1 MPDIDTPTSDA
12 PVAEQQAEMTALSES
27 AESADAPVPK
37 RIVIFDAYAL
47 IFRAYFAMQR
57 ANLRTTAGEPTG
69 AVRGFTATLL
79 HILRELQPTHAAFAF
94 DVDDSTVFRREIDPN
109 YKAHR
114 DPMPEDLPQ
123 QIERCREIANAFSVP
138 IYSEPGF
145 EADDVLGTLADQA
158 VAEGFDTWI
167 CTLDSDLLQLVTD
180 DISVYLYNPYK
191 SEYTA
196 YDSPATVRARYD
208 VDAIQIIDFKALV
221 GDKSDNIPGVKGV
234 GKVGA
239 AKLLNQYETVEQIY
253 EHIDEVKPAGTQKK
267 LIADQANAF
276 MSKELATIRHDA
288 PVTLDVA
295 AADVT
300 AFDRDVVRAKF
311 DELEFRTLVDQIPGD
326 ADDEPPALTQP
337 SVEHYDLVTEES
349 QLQEWVERAPRAA
362 LLAVDLET
370 SSVDTIDCEIAGYAL
385 SDEAGAGCYIPV
397 GHRSEEP
404 QLDHE
409 VVKSALRPVL
419 ESSLIPK
426 LLHNAK
432 FDIKVLRRHGI
443 HLRGLHDDTM
453 VAAFLLNKSSIG
465 LKALAE
471 NELGI
476 QMTPIEDLIGKGRK
490 QISMLDVSAEQAG
503 KYAAA
508 DADLTLRLANLLLP
522 QLAEHDALEQLY
534 RELELPLIPIL
545 VDMELAGVTL
555 DTAILDDLDQQ
566 LNTEIESV
574 TTQVYENA
582 GYEFNIGSPKQ
593 LSSVLFDH
601 LDLPKTRKTSQGYST
616 DAQQLERLVDA
627 HPIVNRV
634 LQWRELTKLRSTY
647 VESLPDEVHESTGR
661 IHTDYNQ
668 TVAATGRLSSESPN
682 LQNIPVR
689 TEQGRQIRAA
699 FVARPWDHMASDAEV
714 SFVSADY
721 SQIELRVLAHLSED
735 EGLIAAF
742 RNGEDIHAATASGAY
757 GVSIDDV
764 QPEMRRVAKMMN
776 FGVIYGLSAHGLS
789 QRSGME
795 RRDAQ
800 AFIDAYF
807 GRFERVAAWIEETKE
822 STRERGYAET
832 LLGRR
837 RYLPQI
843 NGRNFQQRNAAERMA
858 VNMPVQGTAADVMK
872 RAMIE
877 VDAALSDRELRSRM
891 LLQVHDELIF
901 ESPTEEIDQL
911 AALLREIMPA
921 SLNLVVPLQIEVKS
935 AANWRDL
942 EPLEAT

>member
-1 MPDIDTPTSDA
+1 MTTSN
-12 PVAEQQAEMTALSES
+12 SES
-27 AESADAPVPK
+27 AQQASLMTASGDEDDHDDSAK

-57 ANLRTTAGEPTG
+57 ANLRTSAGEPTG

-79 HILRELQPTHAAFAF
+79 HIFRTLEPTHAAFAF
-94 DVDDSTVFRREIDPN
+94 DVDDATVFRREIDPN

-114 DPMPEDLPQ
+114 EPIPEDLPQ
-123 QIERCREIANAFSVP
+123 QIQRCREIAEAFSVP
-138 IYSEPGF
+138 VYQEPGF

-158 VAEGFDTWI
+158 VAQGFDTWI

-191 SEYTA
+191 GEYTP
-196 YDSPATVRARYD
+196 YDEPAAVRARYE
-208 VDAIQIIDFKALV
+208 VDPIQIIDFKALV

-239 AKLLNQYETVEQIY
+239 VKLLNQYGTVEQIY
-253 EHIDEVKPAGTQKK
+253 EHIEEVTPAGTQKK
-267 LIADQANAF
+267 LLDDRDNAF

-288 PVTLDVA
+288 PVELDLV

-300 AFDRDVVRAKF
+300 AFDRDEVRAKF
-311 DELEFRTLVDQIPGD
+311 EELEFRTLMEQIPGAGED
-326 ADDEPPALTQP
+326 APTLVEPDVDD
-337 SVEHYDLVTEES
+337 YDLVTDEAK
-349 QLQEWVERAPRAA
+349 LQEWVERSARAE

-370 SSVDTIDCEIAGYAL
+370 SSTDTIDCLIAGYAL
-385 SDEAGAGCYIPV
+385 SDEEGQGCYIPV
-397 GHRSEEP
+397 GHIGGDA

-409 VVKSALRPVL
+409 LVKSALRPVL
-419 ESSLIPK
+419 EDSGVPK

-432 FDIKVLRRHGI
+432 FDMKVLRRHGI
-443 HLRGLHDDTM
+443 NLRGLHDDTM
-453 VAAFLLNKSSIG
+453 VAAFVLNKSHIG
-465 LKALAE
+465 LKSLALS
-471 NELGI
+471 ELGI
-476 QMTPIEDLIGKGRK
+476 QMTPIEDLIGKGRN
-490 QISMLDVSAEQAG
+490 QLSMTDVAADEAG

-508 DADLTLRLANLLLP
+508 DADITLRLANRLLP
-522 QLAEHDALEQLY
+522 QLAENEVLETLY

-555 DTAILDDLDQQ
+555 DTDILDDLDQQ
-566 LNTEIESV
+566 LNVEIESV
-574 TTQVYENA
+574 TTQIYEDA
-582 GYEFNIGSPKQ
+582 GHEFNIGSPKQ
-593 LSSVLFDH
+593 LSGVLFEQ
-601 LDLPKTRKTSQGYST
+601 LELPKTRKTSQGYST
-616 DAQQLERLVDA
+616 DAQQMERLVDA
-627 HPIVNRV
+627 HPIVNRI

-647 VESLPDEVHESTGR
+647 VESLPNEVHKSTGR
-661 IHTDYNQ
+661 VHTDYNQ

-699 FVARPWDHMASDAEV
+699 FVAQPWDELPANADV

-735 EGLIAAF
+735 EGLLTAF

-807 GRFERVAAWIEETKE
+807 GRFERVAQWIEETKE
-822 STRERGYAET
+822 STKARGYAET
-832 LLGRR
+832 LMGRR
-837 RYLPQI
+837 RYLPEI
-843 NGRNFQQRNAAERMA
+843 NSRNFQRRNAAERMA

-877 VDAALSDRELRSRM
+877 LDDALRARELKSRM

-901 ESPTEEIDQL
+901 EAPSEEIDSL
-911 AALLREIMPA
+911 ADLLREIMPA
-921 SLNLVVPLQIEVKS
+921 ALDLVVPLNIEVKT
-935 AANWRDL
+935 APNWRDL
-942 EPLEAT
+942 EPLEVS

>member
-1 MPDIDTPTSDA
+1 MPTNTAES
-12 PVAEQQAEMTALSES
+12 EQQSEMTAIAQPAGDDSS
-27 AESADAPVPK
+27 KSR

-69 AVRGFTATLL
+69 AVRGFTATMLYIFNTL
-79 HILRELQPTHAAFAF
+79 EPTHAAFAF
-94 DVDDSTVFRREIDPN
+94 DVDDTTVFRREIDPN

-114 DPMPEDLPQ
+114 DPMPEDLPS
-123 QIERCREIANAFSVP
+123 QIQRCREIAEAFSVP
-138 IYSEPGF
+138 VYEQPGF
-145 EADDVLGTLADQA
+145 EADDVIGTLADQA
-158 VAEGFDTWI
+158 VAAGFDTWI
-167 CTLDSDLLQLVTD
+167 CTLDSDLLQLVNK

-196 YDSPATVRARYD
+196 YDGPEAVRARYQ
-208 VDAIQIIDFKALV
+208 VDPIQIIDFKALV

-234 GKVGA
+234 GKGGA
-239 AKLLNQYETVEQIY
+239 VKLLNQFGTVEQIY
-253 EHIDEVKPAGTQKK
+253 EHIDEVKPVGTQKK
-267 LIADQANAF
+267 LLADHDNAF
-276 MSKELATIRHDA
+276 MSKDLATIRHDV
-288 PVTLDVA
+288 PVALDVA

-300 AFDRDVVRAKF
+300 AFSHDTVLAKF
-311 DELEFRTLVDQIPGD
+311 EELEFRTLLDQIPS
-326 ADDEPPALTQP
+326 DESGPAP
-337 SVEHYDLVTEES
+337 SVQRPPIDDYDLVTDEAA
-349 QLQEWVERAPRAA
+349 LLEWVERAAKAR

-370 SSVDTIDCEIAGYAL
+370 SSLDTIDCEIAGYAL

-397 GHRSEEP
+397 GHQTDEE

-409 VVKSALRPVL
+409 VVKAALRPVL
-419 ESSLIPK
+419 ENSAVPK

-443 HLRGLHDDTM
+443 TLRGLHDDTM
-453 VAAFLLNKSSIG
+453 VAAFILNKSPIG
-465 LKALAE
+465 LKAMAL

-476 QMTPIEDLIGKGRK
+476 EMTPIVELIGKGRK
-490 QISMLDVSAEQAG
+490 QVSMVDVSAAEAG

-508 DADLTLRLANLLLP
+508 DADITLRLADLLIP
-522 QLAEHDALEQLY
+522 QLAENETMEKLY

-555 DTAILDDLDQQ
+555 DTDILLDLDQQ
-566 LNTEIESV
+566 LNSEIETV
-574 TTQVYENA
+574 TTQIYEDVNH
-582 GYEFNIGSPKQ
+582 EFNIGSPKQ
-593 LSSVLFDH
+593 LSGVLFDQ
-601 LDLPKTRKTSQGYST
+601 LGLPKTRKTSQGYST

-627 HPIVNRV
+627 HPIVNHV
-634 LQWRELTKLRSTY
+634 LQWRELSKLRSTY
-647 VESLPDEVHESTGR
+647 VESLPDEVHQSTGR

-699 FVARPWDHMASDAEV
+699 FVARPWADMSGDDDV
-714 SFVSADY
+714 CFVSADY

-735 EGLIAAF
+735 EGLITAF

-757 GVSIDDV
+757 GVGLDDV

-795 RRDAQ
+795 RKDAQ
-800 AFIDAYF
+800 AFIDSYF
-807 GRFERVAAWIEETKE
+807 GRFGRVQAWIEETKE
-822 STRERGYAET
+822 STKDRGYAET

-837 RYLPQI
+837 RYLPDI
-843 NGRNFQQRNAAERMA
+843 RSNNFQKRNAAERMA

-877 VDAALSDRELRSRM
+877 VDDAMKERELRSRV

-901 ESPTEEIDQL
+901 EVPDEEVDQL
-911 AALLREIMPA
+911 AELLREIMPA
-921 SLNLVVPLQIEVKS
+921 SLNLIVPLQIEMKS
-935 AANWRDL
+935 ASNWRDL
-942 EPLEAT
+942 EPLEVD

>member
-1 MPDIDTPTSDA
+1 MSTTTAES
-12 PVAEQQAEMTALSES
+12 EQQARMTAL
-27 AESADAPVPK
+27 AEAGDEAGAQTK

-79 HILRELQPTHAAFAF
+79 HIFRTLEPTHAAFAF
-94 DVDDSTVFRREIDPN
+94 DVDDATVFRREIDEN

-114 DPMPEDLPQ
+114 EPMPEDLPS
-123 QIERCREIANAFSVP
+123 QIQRCREIAEAFSVP
-138 IYSEPGF
+138 IYQEPGF

-158 VAEGFDTWI
+158 VDEGFDTWI

-191 SEYTA
+191 SEYTP
-196 YDSPATVRARYD
+196 YDGPATVRARYD
-208 VDAIQIIDFKALV
+208 VDPIQIIDFKALV

-239 AKLLNQYETVEQIY
+239 VKLLNQYGTVEQIY

-267 LIADQANAF
+267 LLDDRDNAF
-276 MSKELATIRHDA
+276 MSKELAMIRHDA
-288 PVTLDVA
+288 PVTLDIA

-300 AFDRDVVRAKF
+300 AFDRETVVAKF
-311 DELEFRTLVDQIPGD
+311 QELEFRTLMDQIPGLDDD
-326 ADDEPPALTQP
+326 AEPVIQQP
-337 SVEHYDLVTEES
+337 SVDDYDLVTDES
-349 QLQEWVERAPRAA
+349 MLQEWVERAARAP

-370 SSVDTIDCEIAGYAL
+370 SSTDTIDCEIAGYAL
-385 SDEAGAGCYIPV
+385 SDEEGHGCYIPV
-397 GHRSEEP
+397 GHRGEET

-409 VVKSALRPVL
+409 LVKSALRPVL
-419 ESSLIPK
+419 ENSLVPK

-443 HLRGLHDDTM
+443 NLRGLNDDTM
-453 VAAFLLNKSSIG
+453 VAAFVLNKSHVG
-465 LKALAE
+465 LKSLALG
-471 NELGI
+471 ELGI
-476 QMTPIEDLIGKGRK
+476 EMTPIEDLIGKGRN
-490 QISMLDVSAEQAG
+490 QLSMVDVPAEEAG

-508 DADLTLRLANLLLP
+508 DADITLRLANLLLP
-522 QLAEHDALEQLY
+522 ELGKNDTLEKLY
-534 RELELPLIPIL
+534 RELELPLISIL

-555 DTAILDDLDQQ
+555 DTEILDDLDQQ
-566 LNTEIESV
+566 LNGEIATV
-574 TTQVYENA
+574 TTQIYEDA
-582 GYEFNIGSPKQ
+582 GHEFNIGSPKQ
-593 LSSVLFDH
+593 LSGVLFDQ
-601 LDLPKTRKTSQGYST
+601 LELPKTRKTSQGYST
-616 DAQQLERLVDA
+616 DAQQMERLVDA
-627 HPIVNRV
+627 HPIVNRI

-647 VESLPDEVHESTGR
+647 VESLPDEVHASTGR
-661 IHTDYNQ
+661 VHTDYNQ

-699 FVARPWDHMASDAEV
+699 FVAKPWDELAPDADV

-735 EGLIAAF
+735 EGLIDAF

-807 GRFERVAAWIEETKE
+807 GRFERVAQWIEETKE
-822 STRERGYAET
+822 STKERGYAET
-832 LLGRR
+832 LMGRR
-837 RYLPQI
+837 RYLPEI
-843 NGRNFQQRNAAERMA
+843 NSRNFQRRNAAERMA

-872 RAMIE
+872 RAMLDI
-877 VDAALSDRELRSRM
+877 DSMLGRQELRSRM

-901 ESPTEEIDQL
+901 EVPDEEVDQL
-911 AALLREIMPA
+911 ASLLNEIMPA

-942 EPLEAT
+942 EPLEVN

>member
-1 MPDIDTPTSDA
+1 MSTTTSES
-12 PVAEQQAEMTALSES
+12 EQQSRMTALSD
-27 AESADAPVPK
+27 ADGEAVPERK

-69 AVRGFTATLL
+69 AVRGFTSTLL
-79 HILRELQPTHAAFAF
+79 HIFRTLEPTHAAFAF
-94 DVDDSTVFRREIDPN
+94 DVDDATVFRRDIDPN

-114 DPMPEDLPQ
+114 EPMPEDLPP
-123 QIERCREIANAFSVP
+123 QIERCRQIAEAFSVP
-138 IYSEPGF
+138 IYQEPGF

-167 CTLDSDLLQLVTD
+167 CTLDSDILQLVTD

-196 YDSPATVRARYD
+196 YDGPAAVRARYD
-208 VDAIQIIDFKALV
+208 IDPIQIIDFKALV

-239 AKLLNQYETVEQIY
+239 VKLLNQYGTVEQIY

-267 LIADQANAF
+267 LIDDRDNAF
-276 MSKELATIRHDA
+276 MSKDLATIRHNA
-288 PVTLDVA
+288 PVALDIA

-300 AFDRDVVRAKF
+300 AFDRDAVVAKF
-311 DELEFRTLVDQIPGD
+311 QELEFRTLMDQIPGL
-326 ADDEPPALTQP
+326 DDEDEPVIQQP
-337 SVEHYDLVTEES
+337 SVEHYDLVTDEAK
-349 QLQEWVERAPRAA
+349 LQEWVVRAA
-362 LLAVDLET
+362 NAPLLAVDLET
-370 SSVDTIDCEIAGYAL
+370 SSTDTIDCEIAGYAL
-385 SDEAGAGCYIPV
+385 SDEEGQGCYIPV
-397 GHRSEEP
+397 GHRSDEP

-409 VVKSALRPVL
+409 LVKSALRPVL
-419 ESSLIPK
+419 ENSLIPK

-432 FDIKVLRRHGI
+432 FDMKVLRRHGI
-443 HLRGLHDDTM
+443 NLRGLHDDTM
-453 VAAFLLNKSSIG
+453 VVAFVLNKSHIG
-465 LKALAE
+465 LKSLALS
-471 NELGI
+471 ELGI
-476 QMTPIEDLIGKGRK
+476 QMTPIEDLIGKGRN
-490 QISMLDVSAEQAG
+490 QLSMVDVSSAEAG

-508 DADLTLRLANLLLP
+508 DADITLRLANLLLP
-522 QLAEHDALEQLY
+522 ELAKNDALEKLY

-555 DTAILDDLDQQ
+555 DTDILDDLDEQ
-566 LNTEIESV
+566 LNGEIATV
-574 TTQVYENA
+574 TTQIYEDA
-582 GYEFNIGSPKQ
+582 GHEFNIGSPKQ
-593 LSSVLFDH
+593 LSGVLFDQ
-601 LDLPKTRKTSQGYST
+601 LELPKTRKTSQGFST
-616 DAQQLERLVDA
+616 DAQQMERLVDA

-647 VESLPDEVHESTGR
+647 VESLPNEVHESTGR
-661 IHTDYNQ
+661 VHTDYNQ

-699 FVARPWDHMASDAEV
+699 FVAKPWDELAPDADV

-735 EGLIAAF
+735 HGLITAF

-807 GRFERVAAWIEETKE
+807 GRFERVAQWIEETKE
-822 STRERGYAET
+822 STKEQGYAET
-832 LLGRR
+832 LMGRR
-837 RYLPQI
+837 RYLPEI
-843 NGRNFQQRNAAERMA
+843 NSRNFQRRNAAERMA

-872 RAMIE
+872 RAMI
-877 VDAALSDRELRSRM
+877 DIDSALRKQELKSRM

-901 ESPTEEIDQL
+901 EVPDEEVDQL
-911 AALLREIMPA
+911 AALLNELMPA

-935 AANWRDL
+935 ASNWRDL
-942 EPLEAT
+942 EPLEVN

>member
-1 MPDIDTPTSDA
+1 MTTSN
-12 PVAEQQAEMTALSES
+12 SES
-27 AESADAPVPK
+27 AQQASLMTASGDEGGRDDSWK

-57 ANLRTTAGEPTG
+57 ANLRTSAGEPTG

-79 HILRELQPTHAAFAF
+79 HIFRTLEPTHAAFAF
-94 DVDDSTVFRREIDPN
+94 DVDDATVFRREIDPN

-114 DPMPEDLPQ
+114 EPIPEDLPS
-123 QIERCREIANAFSVP
+123 QIQRCREIAEAFSVP
-138 IYSEPGF
+138 IYQEPGF

-167 CTLDSDLLQLVTD
+167 CTLDSDILQLVTD

-196 YDSPATVRARYD
+196 YDGPDAVRARYE
-208 VDAIQIIDFKALV
+208 VDPIQIIDFKALV

-239 AKLLNQYETVEQIY
+239 VKLLNQYGTVEQIY
-253 EHIDEVKPAGTQKK
+253 EHIEEVTPAGTQKK
-267 LIADQANAF
+267 LLDDRDSAF

-288 PVTLDVA
+288 PVTLDLA

-300 AFDRDVVRAKF
+300 AFDRETVVAKF
-311 DELEFRTLVDQIPGD
+311 QELEFRTLMDQIPGL
-326 ADDEPPALTQP
+326 DDQDELAIQQP
-337 SVEHYDLVTEES
+337 SVEHYELVTDEAK
-349 QLQEWVERAPRAA
+349 LQAWVERAARAE

-370 SSVDTIDCEIAGYAL
+370 SSTDTIDCSIAGYAL
-385 SDEAGAGCYIPV
+385 SDEEGQGCYIPV
-397 GHRSEEP
+397 GHRDDEN
-404 QLDHE
+404 QLDHD

-419 ESSLIPK
+419 EDSGVPK

-432 FDIKVLRRHGI
+432 FDMKVLRRHGI
-443 HLRGLHDDTM
+443 NLRGLHDDTM
-453 VAAFLLNKSSIG
+453 VAAFVLNKSHIG
-465 LKALAE
+465 LKSLALS
-471 NELGI
+471 ELGV
-476 QMTPIEDLIGKGRK
+476 QMTPIEELIGKGRN
-490 QISMLDVSAEQAG
+490 QLSMVDVSADEAG

-508 DADLTLRLANLLLP
+508 DADITLQLANRLLP
-522 QLAEHDALEQLY
+522 QLADNEVLETLY

-555 DTAILDDLDQQ
+555 DTDILDDLDQQ
-566 LNTEIESV
+566 LNVEIESV
-574 TTQVYENA
+574 TTQIYEDA
-582 GYEFNIGSPKQ
+582 GHEFNIGSPKQ
-593 LSSVLFDH
+593 LSGVLFDQ
-601 LDLPKTRKTSQGYST
+601 LELPKTRKTSQGYST
-616 DAQQLERLVDA
+616 DAQQMERLVDA
-627 HPIVNRV
+627 HPIVNRI

-647 VESLPDEVHESTGR
+647 VESLPHEVRESTGR
-661 IHTDYNQ
+661 VHTDYNQ

-689 TEQGRQIRAA
+689 TAQGRQIRAA
-699 FVARPWDHMASDAEV
+699 FVARPWDELAHNAEV

-735 EGLIAAF
+735 EGLLTAF
-742 RNGEDIHAATASGAY
+742 RDGEDIHAATASGAY

-807 GRFERVAAWIEETKE
+807 GRFERVAQWIEETKE
-822 STRERGYAET
+822 STKERGYAET

-837 RYLPQI
+837 RYLPEI
-843 NGRNFQQRNAAERMA
+843 NSRNFQRRNAAERMA

-877 VDAALSDRELRSRM
+877 LDDALRARELKSRM

-901 ESPTEEIDQL
+901 EAPSEEIDSL
-911 AALLREIMPA
+911 ADLLREIMPA
-921 SLNLVVPLQIEVKS
+921 ALDLVVPLNIEVKS
-935 AANWRDL
+935 APNWRDL
-942 EPLEAT
+942 EPLAVS

>member
-1 MPDIDTPTSDA
+1 MA
-12 PVAEQQAEMTALSES
+12 GLSEVDSETDS
-27 AESADAPVPK
+27 ASK

-69 AVRGFTATLL
+69 AVRGFTSTLL
-79 HILRELQPTHAAFAF
+79 HIFRTLEPTHAAFAF
-94 DVDDSTVFRREIDPN
+94 DVDDATVFRREIDPN

-114 DPMPEDLPQ
+114 EPMPEDLPS
-123 QIERCREIANAFSVP
+123 QIQRCREIAEAFSVP
-138 IYSEPGF
+138 IYQEPGF

-167 CTLDSDLLQLVTD
+167 CTLDSDILQLVTD

-196 YDSPATVRARYD
+196 YDAPAAVRARYD
-208 VDAIQIIDFKALV
+208 VDPIQIIDFKALV

-239 AKLLNQYETVEQIY
+239 VKLLNQYGTVEQIY

-267 LIADQANAF
+267 LVDDRDNAF
-276 MSKELATIRHDA
+276 MSKDLATIRHNA
-288 PVTLDVA
+288 PVALDIA

-300 AFDRDVVRAKF
+300 AFNREAVVAKF
-311 DELEFRTLVDQIPGD
+311 QELEFRTLMDQIPGL
-326 ADDEPPALTQP
+326 DDEDEPVIQQP
-337 SVEHYDLVTEES
+337 SVDDYDLVTDEAT
-349 QLQEWVERAPRAA
+349 LQEWVERAANAP

-370 SSVDTIDCEIAGYAL
+370 SSTDTIDCEIAGYAL
-385 SDEAGAGCYIPV
+385 SDQEGQGCYIPV
-397 GHRSEEP
+397 GHRGDEP

-409 VVKSALRPVL
+409 LVKSALRPVL
-419 ESSLIPK
+419 ENSLIPK

-432 FDIKVLRRHGI
+432 FDMKVLRRHGI
-443 HLRGLHDDTM
+443 NMRGLHDDTM
-453 VAAFLLNKSSIG
+453 VAAFVLNKSHIG
-465 LKALAE
+465 LKSLAMS
-471 NELGI
+471 ELGI
-476 QMTPIEDLIGKGRK
+476 QMTPIEDLIGKGRN
-490 QISMLDVSAEQAG
+490 QLSMLDVSAAEAG

-508 DADLTLRLANLLLP
+508 DADITLRLANLLLP
-522 QLAEHDALEQLY
+522 ELSKNDVLDKLY
-534 RELELPLIPIL
+534 RDLELPLIPIL

-555 DTAILDDLDQQ
+555 DTGILDDLDQQ
-566 LNTEIESV
+566 LNGEIATV
-574 TTQVYENA
+574 TTQIFEDA
-582 GYEFNIGSPKQ
+582 GHEFNIGSPKQ
-593 LSSVLFDH
+593 LSGVLFDQ
-601 LDLPKTRKTSQGYST
+601 LELPKTRKTSQGYST
-616 DAQQLERLVDA
+616 DAQQMERLVDA

-647 VESLPDEVHESTGR
+647 VESLPNEVHDSTGR
-661 IHTDYNQ
+661 VHTDYNQ

-699 FVARPWDHMASDAEV
+699 FVARPWEELSSDADV

-735 EGLIAAF
+735 EGLITAF

-807 GRFERVAAWIEETKE
+807 GRFERVAQWIEETKE
-822 STRERGYAET
+822 STKEQGYAET
-832 LLGRR
+832 LMGRR
-837 RYLPQI
+837 RYLPEI
-843 NGRNFQQRNAAERMA
+843 NSRNFQRRNAAERMA

-872 RAMIE
+872 RAMI
-877 VDAALSDRELRSRM
+877 DIDSALGKQELKSRM

-901 ESPTEEIDQL
+901 EVPDEEVDQL
-911 AALLREIMPA
+911 ATLLNEIMPA

-935 AANWRDL
+935 ASNWRDL
-942 EPLEAT
+942 EPLEVN

>member
-1 MPDIDTPTSDA
+1 MSTTA
-12 PVAEQQAEMTALSES
+12 AESQQQSEMTAL
-27 AESADAPVPK
+27 AEAANDPANRAK

-47 IFRAYFAMQR
+47 IFRAYHAMKR
-57 ANLRTTAGEPTG
+57 ANLRTSSSEPTG

-79 HILRELQPTHAAFAF
+79 HIFRTLEPTHAAFAF
-94 DVDDSTVFRREIDPN
+94 DVDDATVFRREIDPN
-109 YKAHR
+109 YKANR
-114 DPMPEDLPQ
+114 EPIPEDLPS
-123 QIERCREIANAFSVP
+123 QIQRCREIADAFSVP
-138 IYSEPGF
+138 IYQEPGF
-145 EADDVLGTLADQA
+145 EADDVIGTLADQA

-196 YDSPATVRARYD
+196 YDSPAVFRARYD
-208 VDAIQIIDFKALV
+208 VDPIQFIDYKALV
-221 GDKSDNIPGVKGV
+221 GDTSDNIPGVKGV

-239 AKLLNQYETVEQIY
+239 VKLLNQYGTVEQIY
-253 EHIDEVKPAGTQKK
+253 EHIEEVKPAGTQKK
-267 LIADQANAF
+267 LLADQANAF

-288 PVTLDVA
+288 PVALDVA

-300 AFDRDVVRAKF
+300 AFDRDEVRAKF
-311 DELEFRTLVDQIPGD
+311 QELEFRTLMDQIPGLGE
-326 ADDEPPALTQP
+326 DDEPVIQQP
-337 SVEHYDLVTEES
+337 SVEDYDLVTDEAK
-349 QLQEWVERAPRAA
+349 LREWVERATKAP

-370 SSVDTIDCEIAGYAL
+370 SSTDTIDCEIAGYAL
-385 SDEAGAGCYIPV
+385 SDEEGAACYIPV
-397 GHRSEEP
+397 GHLGDDP

-409 VVKSALRPVL
+409 LVKSALRLVL
-419 ESSLIPK
+419 ENSTVPK

-443 HLRGLHDDTM
+443 NLRGLHDDTM
-453 VAAFLLNKSSIG
+453 VAAFVLNKSHVG
-465 LKALAE
+465 LKSLALS
-471 NELGI
+471 ELGI
-476 QMTPIEDLIGKGRK
+476 QMTPIEDLIGKGRN
-490 QISMLDVSAEQAG
+490 QLSMVDVSAEEAG

-508 DADLTLRLANLLLP
+508 DADITLRLANLLLP
-522 QLAEHDALEQLY
+522 ELERNDTLSKLY
-534 RELELPLIPIL
+534 RDLELPLIPIL

-555 DTAILDDLDQQ
+555 DTDILEDLDQR
-566 LNTEIESV
+566 LNGEIATV
-574 TTQVYENA
+574 TTQIYEDA
-582 GYEFNIGSPKQ
+582 GHEFNIGSPKQ
-593 LSSVLFDH
+593 LSGVLFDQ
-601 LDLPKTRKTSQGYST
+601 LELPKTRKTSQGYST
-616 DAQQLERLVDA
+616 DAQQMERLVDA
-627 HPIVNRV
+627 HPIVNRI

-647 VESLPDEVHESTGR
+647 VESLPEEVHESTGR

-699 FVARPWDHMASDAEV
+699 FVAQPWEDLSPDADV

-735 EGLIAAF
+735 DHLISAF

-757 GVSIDDV
+757 GVGIDDV

-807 GRFERVAAWIEETKE
+807 GRFERVAQWIEETKD
-822 STRERGYAET
+822 STKERGYAET
-832 LLGRR
+832 LMGRR
-837 RYLPQI
+837 RYLPEI
-843 NGRNFQQRNAAERMA
+843 NSRNFQRRNAAERMA

-872 RAMIE
+872 RAMLDI
-877 VDAALSDRELRSRM
+877 DAALRKQELRSRM

-901 ESPTEEIDQL
+901 EVPDEEVDQL
-911 AALLREIMPA
+911 AALLEELMPA
-921 SLNLVVPLQIEVKS
+921 ALDLVVPLNIEVKS
-935 AANWRDL
+935 APNWRDL
-942 EPLEAT
+942 EPLEIN

>member
-1 MPDIDTPTSDA
+1 MPTNTADS
-12 PVAEQQAEMTALSES
+12 EQQSQMTALSAPDGGA
-27 AESADAPVPK
+27 AEQAK

-79 HILRELQPTHAAFAF
+79 HIFRTLEPTHAAFAF
-94 DVDDSTVFRREIDPN
+94 DVDDATVFRREIDPN

-114 DPMPEDLPQ
+114 EPMPEDLPS
-123 QIERCREIANAFSVP
+123 QIQRCREIAEAFSVP
-138 IYSEPGF
+138 VYQEPGF

-158 VAEGFDTWI
+158 VSQGFDTWI

-196 YDSPATVRARYD
+196 YDGPPAVRARYD
-208 VDAIQIIDFKALV
+208 VDPIQIIDFKALV

-239 AKLLNQYETVEQIY
+239 VKLLNQYGTVEQIY

-267 LIADQANAF
+267 LLADQANAF

-288 PVTLDVA
+288 PVALDVA
-295 AADVT
+295 AAEVT
-300 AFDRDVVRAKF
+300 DFDRDEVRAKF
-311 DELEFRTLVDQIPGD
+311 QELEFRTLMDQIPGLD
-326 ADDEPPALTQP
+326 DGDEPVMQQP
-337 SVEHYDLVTEES
+337 SVEHYDLVIDEAK
-349 QLQEWVERAPRAA
+349 LQEWVERAAQAP

-370 SSVDTIDCEIAGYAL
+370 SSTDTIDCEIAGYAL
-385 SDEAGAGCYIPV
+385 SDEAGQGCYIPV
-397 GHRSEEP
+397 GHRGDEP

-409 VVKSALRPVL
+409 LVKSALRPVL
-419 ESSLIPK
+419 ENSLIPK

-432 FDIKVLRRHGI
+432 FDMKVLRRHGI
-443 HLRGLHDDTM
+443 NMRGLHDDTM
-453 VAAFLLNKSSIG
+453 VAAFVLNKSHIG
-465 LKALAE
+465 LKSLAQ

-476 QMTPIEDLIGKGRK
+476 QMTPIEDLIGKGRN
-490 QISMLDVSAEQAG
+490 QRSMVDVSAEEAG

-508 DADLTLRLANLLLP
+508 DADITLRLADLLLP
-522 QLAEHDALEQLY
+522 QLKDNEVLDKLY

-555 DTAILDDLDQQ
+555 DTDILQDLDQQ
-566 LNTEIESV
+566 LNAEIETV
-574 TTQVYENA
+574 TRQVFEDA
-582 GYEFNIGSPKQ
+582 GHEFNIGSPKQ
-593 LSSVLFDH
+593 LSGVLFDQ
-601 LDLPKTRKTSQGYST
+601 LELPKTRKTSQGYST
-616 DAQQLERLVDA
+616 DAQQMERLVDA

-647 VESLPDEVHESTGR
+647 VESLPNEVHESTGR
-661 IHTDYNQ
+661 VHTDYNQ

-699 FVARPWDHMASDAEV
+699 FVARPWEELSPDADV

-735 EGLIAAF
+735 EGLINAF

-807 GRFERVAAWIEETKE
+807 GRFERVAQWIEETK
-822 STRERGYAET
+822 TTTHDRGFAET
-832 LLGRR
+832 LMGRR
-837 RYLPQI
+837 RYLPEI
-843 NGRNFQQRNAAERMA
+843 NSRNFQRRNAAERMA

-877 VDAALSDRELRSRM
+877 VDAALAKQELRSRM

-901 ESPTEEIDQL
+901 EVPDEEVDQL
-911 AALLREIMPA
+911 ASLLHEIMPA

-935 AANWRDL
+935 APNWRDL
-942 EPLEAT
+942 EPLQVN

>member
-1 MPDIDTPTSDA
+1 MPTTTEAS
-12 PVAEQQAEMTALSES
+12 QQQSQMTALSE
-27 AESADAPVPK
+27 AAANAVDQPK

-79 HILRELQPTHAAFAF
+79 HIFRTLEPTHAAFAF
-94 DVDDSTVFRREIDPN
+94 DVDDATVFRREIDPN

-114 DPMPEDLPQ
+114 EPMPEDLPS
-123 QIERCREIANAFSVP
+123 QIERCREIAESFSVP
-138 IYSEPGF
+138 IYQEPGF

-158 VAEGFDTWI
+158 VAQGFDTWI

-196 YDSPATVRARYD
+196 YDGPAAVRARYE
-208 VDAIQIIDFKALV
+208 VDPPQIIDFKALV

-239 AKLLNQYETVEQIY
+239 VKLLNQYGTVEQIY

-267 LIADQANAF
+267 LLADQANAF

-300 AFDRDVVRAKF
+300 AFDRDEVKAKF
-311 DELEFRTLVDQIPGD
+311 QELEFRTLLDQIPGL
-326 ADDEPPALTQP
+326 DDEDEPVVEQP
-337 SVEHYDLVTEES
+337 SIDDYDLVTDEAG
-349 QLQEWVERAPRAA
+349 LQEWVERAAKAP

-370 SSVDTIDCEIAGYAL
+370 SSTDTIDCEIAGYAL
-385 SDEAGAGCYIPV
+385 SDEEGQGCYIPV
-397 GHRSEEP
+397 GHRGDEP

-409 VVKSALRPVL
+409 LVKSALRPVL
-419 ESSLIPK
+419 ENSLVPK

-432 FDIKVLRRHGI
+432 FDMKVLRRHGI
-443 HLRGLHDDTM
+443 NLRGLHDDTM
-453 VAAFLLNKSSIG
+453 VAAFVLNKSHIG
-465 LKALAE
+465 LKSLALS
-471 NELGI
+471 ELGI
-476 QMTPIEDLIGKGRK
+476 QMTPIEDLIGKGRNQK
-490 QISMLDVSAEQAG
+490 SMVDVSAEEAG

-508 DADLTLRLANLLLP
+508 DADITLRLANLLLP
-522 QLAEHDALEQLY
+522 ELAKNDVLDKLY
-534 RELELPLIPIL
+534 RDLELPLIPIL
-545 VDMELAGVTL
+545 VEMELAGVTL
-555 DTAILDDLDQQ
+555 DTGILDDLDQQ
-566 LNTEIESV
+566 LNTEIASV
-574 TTQVYENA
+574 TTEIYEDA
-582 GYEFNIGSPKQ
+582 GHEFNIGSPKQ
-593 LSSVLFDH
+593 LSGVLFDQ
-601 LDLPKTRKTSQGYST
+601 LELPKTRKTTQGYST
-616 DAQQLERLVDA
+616 DAQQMERLVDA

-647 VESLPDEVHESTGR
+647 VESLPNEVHESTGR
-661 IHTDYNQ
+661 VHTDYNQ

-682 LQNIPVR
+682 LQNIPSAPSK
-689 TEQGRQIRAA
+689 AA
-699 FVARPWDHMASDAEV
+699 RSAQRSSAKPWEELAQDADV

-735 EGLIAAF
+735 EGLITAF

-807 GRFERVAAWIEETKE
+807 GRFERVAQWIEETK
-822 STRERGYAET
+822 TTTHERGYAET
-832 LLGRR
+832 LMGRR
-837 RYLPQI
+837 RYLPEI
-843 NGRNFQQRNAAERMA
+843 NSRNFQRRNAAERMA

-877 VDAALSDRELRSRM
+877 VDAALRKQELRSRM

-901 ESPTEEIDQL
+901 EVPDEEVDQL
-911 AALLREIMPA
+911 ASLLNEIMPA

-935 AANWRDL
+935 APNWRDL
-942 EPLEAT
+942 EPLEVN

>member
-1 MPDIDTPTSDA
+1 MPTNTADSDQQSQMTSLSQDA
-12 PVAEQQAEMTALSES
+12 GTDSS
-27 AESADAPVPK
+27 TPK

-57 ANLRTTAGEPTG
+57 ANLQTRAGEPTG
-69 AVRGFTATLL
+69 AVRGFTSTMLYIFNTLN
-79 HILRELQPTHAAFAF
+79 PTHAAFAF
-94 DVDDSTVFRREIDPN
+94 DVDDATVFRREIDPN

-114 DPMPEDLPQ
+114 DPMPEDLPS
-123 QIERCREIANAFSVP
+123 QIQRCREIARAFSVP
-138 IYSEPGF
+138 VYEQPGF
-145 EADDVLGTLADQA
+145 EADDVIGTLADQA
-158 VAEGFDTWI
+158 VEAGFDTWI
-167 CTLDSDLLQLVTD
+167 CTLDSDLLQLVNQ
-180 DISVYLYNPYK
+180 DISVYLYNPFK

-196 YDSPATVRARYD
+196 YDSPDAVRGRYE
-208 VDAIQIIDFKALV
+208 VDPIQIIDFKALV

-239 AKLLNQYETVEQIY
+239 VKLLNEFGTVEQIY

-267 LIADQANAF
+267 LIADRDNAF
-276 MSKELATIRHDA
+276 MSKVLATIRHDA
-288 PVTLDVA
+288 PVALDVA

-300 AFDRDVVRAKF
+300 DFSHDAVLAKF
-311 DELEFRTLVDQIPGD
+311 EELEFRTLVDQIPGD
-326 ADDEPPALTQP
+326 EGAAAPVVQQPPFDD
-337 SVEHYDLVTEES
+337 YDLVTDEAS
-349 QLQEWVERAPRAA
+349 LREWVNRAMHAT

-370 SSVDTIDCEIAGYAL
+370 SSIDTIDCDIAGYAL
-385 SDEAGAGCYIPV
+385 SDQAGAGCYIPV
-397 GHRSEEP
+397 GHQTDEE

-409 VVKSALRPVL
+409 VVKAALRPVL
-419 ESSLIPK
+419 ENSAVPK

-443 HLRGLHDDTM
+443 TLRGLRDDTM
-453 VAAFLLNKSSIG
+453 VAAFLLNKSPIG
-465 LKALAE
+465 LKSMAL

-476 QMTPIEDLIGKGRK
+476 EMTPIEDLIGKGRK
-490 QISMLDVSAEQAG
+490 QISMVDVSAADAG

-508 DADLTLRLANLLLP
+508 DADITLRLANLLLP
-522 QLAEHDALEQLY
+522 QLAENETMEQLY

-555 DTAILDDLDQQ
+555 DTDILLDLDQQ
-566 LNTEIESV
+566 LNSEIETV
-574 TTQVYENA
+574 TTQIYEDANH
-582 GYEFNIGSPKQ
+582 EFNIGSPKQ
-593 LSSVLFDH
+593 LSGVLFDQ
-601 LDLPKTRKTSQGYST
+601 LGLPKTRKTSQGYST
-616 DAQQLERLVDA
+616 DAQQMERLVDA
-627 HPIVNRV
+627 HPIVNHV

-647 VESLPDEVHESTGR
+647 VESLPDEVHASTGR

-699 FVARPWDHMASDAEV
+699 FVARPWDEMSDTDNV
-714 SFVSADY
+714 CFVSADY

-735 EGLIAAF
+735 EGLITAF
-742 RNGEDIHAATASGAY
+742 RDGEDIHAATASGAY

-807 GRFERVAAWIEETKE
+807 GRFERVQAWIEETKE
-822 STRERGYAET
+822 STKELGYAET

-837 RYLPQI
+837 RYLQEI
-843 NGRNFQQRNAAERMA
+843 RSNNFQRRNAAERMA

-877 VDAALSDRELRSRM
+877 VDEALSARELRSRM

-901 ESPTEEIDQL
+901 EVPQEEVDQL
-911 AALLREIMPA
+911 AQLLREIMPA
-921 SLNLVVPLQIEVKS
+921 SLNLIVPLQIEVKS
-935 AANWRDL
+935 ALNWRDL
-942 EPLEAT
+942 EPIEVA

>member
-1 MPDIDTPTSDA
+1 MPTNTAES
-12 PVAEQQAEMTALSES
+12 EQQSEMTAISQPARDDS
-27 AESADAPVPK
+27 SKPK

-69 AVRGFTATLL
+69 AVRGFTATMLYIFNTL
-79 HILRELQPTHAAFAF
+79 EPTHAAFAF
-94 DVDDSTVFRREIDPN
+94 DVDDTTVFRREIDPN

-114 DPMPEDLPQ
+114 DPMPEDLPS
-123 QIERCREIANAFSVP
+123 QIQRCREIAEAFSVP
-138 IYSEPGF
+138 VYEQPGF
-145 EADDVLGTLADQA
+145 EADDVIGTLADQA
-158 VAEGFDTWI
+158 VAAGFDTWI
-167 CTLDSDLLQLVTD
+167 CTLDSDLLQLVNK
-180 DISVYLYNPYK
+180 DISVYLYNPFK

-196 YDSPATVRARYD
+196 YDGPEAVRARYQ
-208 VDAIQIIDFKALV
+208 VDPIQVIDFKALV

-239 AKLLNQYETVEQIY
+239 VKLLNQFGTVEQIY
-253 EHIDEVKPAGTQKK
+253 EHIDEVKPVGTQKK
-267 LIADQANAF
+267 LLADRDNAF
-276 MSKELATIRHDA
+276 MSKDLATIRHDV
-288 PVTLDVA
+288 PVALDVA

-300 AFDRDVVRAKF
+300 AFSHDTVLAKF
-311 DELEFRTLVDQIPGD
+311 EELEFRTLLDQIPS
-326 ADDEPPALTQP
+326 DEGGPAP
-337 SVEHYDLVTEES
+337 SVQRPPIDDYDLVTDEAA
-349 QLQEWVERAPRAA
+349 LLEWVERAAKAP

-370 SSVDTIDCEIAGYAL
+370 SSLDTIDCEIAGYAL

-397 GHRSEEP
+397 GHRTDEA

-409 VVKSALRPVL
+409 VVKAALRPVL
-419 ESSLIPK
+419 ENSAVPK

-443 HLRGLHDDTM
+443 TLRGLHDDTM
-453 VAAFLLNKSSIG
+453 VAAFILNKSPIG
-465 LKALAE
+465 LKAMAL

-476 QMTPIEDLIGKGRK
+476 EMTPIVDLIGKGRK
-490 QISMLDVSAEQAG
+490 QVSMVDVSAAEAG

-508 DADLTLRLANLLLP
+508 DADITLRLADLLLP
-522 QLAEHDALEQLY
+522 QLAENETMEKLY

-555 DTAILDDLDQQ
+555 DTDILLDLDQQ
-566 LNTEIESV
+566 LNSEIETV
-574 TTQVYENA
+574 TTQIYEDVNH
-582 GYEFNIGSPKQ
+582 EFNIGSPKQ
-593 LSSVLFDH
+593 LSGVLFDQ
-601 LDLPKTRKTSQGYST
+601 LGLPKTRKTSQGYST

-627 HPIVNRV
+627 HPIVNHV

-647 VESLPDEVHESTGR
+647 VESLPDEVHQSTGR

-699 FVARPWDHMASDAEV
+699 FVARPWADMSEDDDV
-714 SFVSADY
+714 CFVSADY

-735 EGLIAAF
+735 EGLITAF

-757 GVSIDDV
+757 GVGLDDV

-795 RRDAQ
+795 RKDAQ
-800 AFIDAYF
+800 AFIDSYF
-807 GRFERVAAWIEETKE
+807 GRFGRVEAWIEETKE
-822 STRERGYAET
+822 STKDRGYAET

-837 RYLPQI
+837 RYLPDI
-843 NGRNFQQRNAAERMA
+843 RSNNFQKRNAAERMA

-872 RAMIE
+872 RTMIE
-877 VDAALSDRELRSRM
+877 VDQAMMDRELRSRM

-901 ESPTEEIDQL
+901 EVPTEEVAAL
-911 AALLREIMPA
+911 AALLHEIMPVA
-921 SLNLVVPLQIEVKS
+921 LDLVVPMQIEVKT
-935 AANWRDL
+935 ATNWRDL
-942 EPLEAT
+942 EPLNVT

>member
-1 MPDIDTPTSDA
+1 MPTNTAES
-12 PVAEQQAEMTALSES
+12 EQQTEMTAISQPAGDES
-27 AESADAPVPK
+27 SKPK

-69 AVRGFTATLL
+69 AVRGFTATMLYIFNTL
-79 HILRELQPTHAAFAF
+79 EPTHAAFAF
-94 DVDDSTVFRREIDPN
+94 DVDDTTVFRREIDPN

-114 DPMPEDLPQ
+114 DPMPEDLPS
-123 QIERCREIANAFSVP
+123 QIQRCREIAEAFSVP
-138 IYSEPGF
+138 VYEQPGF
-145 EADDVLGTLADQA
+145 EADDVIGTLADQA
-158 VAEGFDTWI
+158 VAAGFDTWI
-167 CTLDSDLLQLVTD
+167 CTLDSDLLQLVNK
-180 DISVYLYNPYK
+180 DISVYLYNPFK

-196 YDSPATVRARYD
+196 YDGPEAVRARYQ
-208 VDAIQIIDFKALV
+208 VDPIQVIDFKALV

-239 AKLLNQYETVEQIY
+239 VKLLNQFGTVEQIY
-253 EHIDEVKPAGTQKK
+253 EHIDEVKPVGTQKK
-267 LIADQANAF
+267 LLADRDNAF
-276 MSKELATIRHDA
+276 MSKDLATIRHDV
-288 PVTLDVA
+288 PVALDVA

-300 AFDRDVVRAKF
+300 AFSHDTVLAKF
-311 DELEFRTLVDQIPGD
+311 EELEFRTLLDQIPS
-326 ADDEPPALTQP
+326 DESGPAP
-337 SVEHYDLVTEES
+337 SVQRPPIDDYDLVTDEAA
-349 QLQEWVERAPRAA
+349 LLEWVERAAKAP

-370 SSVDTIDCEIAGYAL
+370 SSLDTIDCEIAGYAL

-397 GHRSEEP
+397 GHQTDEE

-409 VVKSALRPVL
+409 VVKAALRPVL
-419 ESSLIPK
+419 ENSAVPK

-443 HLRGLHDDTM
+443 TLRGLHDDTM
-453 VAAFLLNKSSIG
+453 VAAFILNKSPIG
-465 LKALAE
+465 LKAMAL

-476 QMTPIEDLIGKGRK
+476 EMTPIVELIGKGRK
-490 QISMLDVSAEQAG
+490 QVSMVDVSAAEAG

-508 DADLTLRLANLLLP
+508 DADITLRLADLLIP
-522 QLAEHDALEQLY
+522 QLAENETMEKLY

-555 DTAILDDLDQQ
+555 DTDILLDLDQQ
-566 LNTEIESV
+566 LNSEIETV
-574 TTQVYENA
+574 TTQIYEDVNH
-582 GYEFNIGSPKQ
+582 EFNIGSPKQ
-593 LSSVLFDH
+593 LSGVLFDQ
-601 LDLPKTRKTSQGYST
+601 LGLPKTRKTSQGYST

-627 HPIVNRV
+627 HPIVNHV

-647 VESLPDEVHESTGR
+647 VESLPDEVHQSTGR

-699 FVARPWDHMASDAEV
+699 FVARPWADMSGDDDV
-714 SFVSADY
+714 CFVSADY

-735 EGLIAAF
+735 EGLITAF

-757 GVSIDDV
+757 GVGLDDV

-789 QRSGME
+789 QRSGMA
-795 RRDAQ
+795 RSDAQ
-800 AFIDAYF
+800 AFIDSYF
-807 GRFERVAAWIEETKE
+807 GRFGRVQAWIEETKE
-822 STRERGYAET
+822 STKDRGYAET

-837 RYLPQI
+837 RYLPDI
-843 NGRNFQQRNAAERMA
+843 RSNNFQKRNAAERMA

-877 VDAALSDRELRSRM
+877 VDDAMKERELRSRM

-901 ESPTEEIDQL
+901 EVPDEEVDQL
-911 AALLREIMPA
+911 AELLREIMPA
-921 SLNLVVPLQIEVKS
+921 SLNLIVPLQIEMKS
-935 AANWRDL
+935 ASNWRDL
-942 EPLEAT
+942 EPLEVD

>member
-1 MPDIDTPTSDA
+1 
-12 PVAEQQAEMTALSES
+12 MTALSDDDGEALS
-27 AESADAPVPK
+27 ERK

-69 AVRGFTATLL
+69 AVRGFTSTLL
-79 HILRELQPTHAAFAF
+79 HIFRTLEPTHAAFAF
-94 DVDDSTVFRREIDPN
+94 DVDDATVFRREIDPN

-114 DPMPEDLPQ
+114 EPMPEDMPS
-123 QIERCREIANAFSVP
+123 QIERCREIAQAFSVP
-138 IYSEPGF
+138 IYQEPGF

-158 VAEGFDTWI
+158 VARGFDTWI
-167 CTLDSDLLQLVTD
+167 CTLDSDILQLVTD

-196 YDSPATVRARYD
+196 YDGPAAVRARYE
-208 VDAIQIIDFKALV
+208 VDPVQIIDFKALV

-239 AKLLNQYETVEQIY
+239 VKLLNQYGTVEQIY

-267 LIADQANAF
+267 LIDDRDNAF
-276 MSKELATIRHDA
+276 MSKDLATIRHNA
-288 PVTLDVA
+288 PVTLDIT

-300 AFDRDVVRAKF
+300 AFDREAVVDKF
-311 DELEFRTLVDQIPGD
+311 QELEFRTLMDQIPGL
-326 ADDEPPALTQP
+326 DDEDEPIIQQP
-337 SVEHYDLVTEES
+337 SVEHYDLVTDEAK
-349 QLQEWVERAPRAA
+349 LMEWVERAARAP

-370 SSVDTIDCEIAGYAL
+370 SSTDTIDCEIAGYAL
-385 SDEAGAGCYIPV
+385 SDEEGQGCYIPV
-397 GHRSEEP
+397 GHRGDEP

-409 VVKSALRPVL
+409 LVKSALRPVL
-419 ESSLIPK
+419 ENSLIPK

-432 FDIKVLRRHGI
+432 FDMKVLRRHGI
-443 HLRGLHDDTM
+443 NMRGLHDDSM
-453 VAAFLLNKSSIG
+453 VAAFVLNKSHIG
-465 LKALAE
+465 LKSLALS
-471 NELGI
+471 ELGI

-490 QISMLDVSAEQAG
+490 QVTMLDVSAAEAG

-508 DADLTLRLANLLLP
+508 DADITLRLANLLLP
-522 QLAEHDALEQLY
+522 ELKKNDVLDKLY

-555 DTAILDDLDQQ
+555 DTGILDDLDQQ
-566 LNTEIESV
+566 LNGEIATV
-574 TTQVYENA
+574 TTQIYEDA
-582 GYEFNIGSPKQ
+582 QHEFNIGSPKQ
-593 LSSVLFDH
+593 LSGVLFDQ
-601 LDLPKTRKTSQGYST
+601 LELPKTRKTTQGYST
-616 DAQQLERLVDA
+616 DAQQMERLVDA

-647 VESLPDEVHESTGR
+647 VESLPNEVHESTGR
-661 IHTDYNQ
+661 VHTDYNQ

-699 FVARPWDHMASDAEV
+699 FVAKPWDDLREGADV
-714 SFVSADY
+714 TFVSADY

-735 EGLIAAF
+735 EGLIDAF

-807 GRFERVAAWIEETKE
+807 GRFERVAQWIEETKE
-822 STRERGYAET
+822 STKEQGYAET
-832 LLGRR
+832 LMGRR
-837 RYLPQI
+837 RYLPEI
-843 NGRNFQQRNAAERMA
+843 NSRNFQRRNAAERMA

-872 RAMIE
+872 RAMI
-877 VDAALSDRELRSRM
+877 DIDSALGKQELRSRM

-901 ESPTEEIDQL
+901 EVPEEEVDQL
-911 AALLREIMPA
+911 ATLLNEIMPA

-935 AANWRDL
+935 APNWRDL
-942 EPLEAT
+942 EPLEVN

>member
-1 MPDIDTPTSDA
+1 MPTNTADSDQQSLMTSLSQDAGTDSSTP
-12 PVAEQQAEMTALSES
+12 QR
-27 AESADAPVPK
+27 PK

-57 ANLRTTAGEPTG
+57 ANLQTRAGEPTG
-69 AVRGFTATLL
+69 AVRGFTSTMLYIFNTLN
-79 HILRELQPTHAAFAF
+79 PTHAAFAF
-94 DVDDSTVFRREIDPN
+94 DVDDTTVFRREIDPN

-114 DPMPEDLPQ
+114 DPMPEDLPS
-123 QIERCREIANAFSVP
+123 QIKRCREIAEAFSVP
-138 IYSEPGF
+138 VYEQPGF
-145 EADDVLGTLADQA
+145 EADDVIGTLADQA
-158 VAEGFDTWI
+158 VEAGFDTWI
-167 CTLDSDLLQLVTD
+167 CTLDSDLLQLVNK
-180 DISVYLYNPYK
+180 DISVYLYNPFK

-196 YDSPATVRARYD
+196 YDSPDVVRGRYE
-208 VDAIQIIDFKALV
+208 VDPIQIIDFKALV

-239 AKLLNQYETVEQIY
+239 VKLLSEFGTVEQIY

-267 LIADQANAF
+267 LIADRDNAF

-300 AFDRDVVRAKF
+300 DFSHDAVLAKF
-311 DELEFRTLVDQIPGD
+311 EELEFRTLVDQIPGD
-326 ADDEPPALTQP
+326 EGAAAPAVQQPPFDD
-337 SVEHYDLVTEES
+337 YDLVTDEAS
-349 QLQEWVERAPRAA
+349 LREWVARAMHAE

-370 SSVDTIDCEIAGYAL
+370 SSIDTIDCDIAGYAL
-385 SDEAGAGCYIPV
+385 SDKAGAGCYIPV
-397 GHRSEEP
+397 GHQTDET
-404 QLDHE
+404 QLDHD
-409 VVKSALRPVL
+409 VVKAALRPVL
-419 ESSLIPK
+419 ENSAVPK

-443 HLRGLHDDTM
+443 TLRGLRDDTM
-453 VAAFLLNKSSIG
+453 VAAFLLNKSPIG
-465 LKALAE
+465 LKAMAL

-476 QMTPIEDLIGKGRK
+476 EMTPIEDLIGKGRK
-490 QISMLDVSAEQAG
+490 QISMVDVSAADAG
-503 KYAAA
+503 KYAAS
-508 DADLTLRLANLLLP
+508 DADITLRLANLLLP
-522 QLAEHDALEQLY
+522 QLAENETMEKLY

-555 DTAILDDLDQQ
+555 DTDILLELDQQ
-566 LNTEIESV
+566 LNSEIETV
-574 TTQVYENA
+574 TTQIFEDA
-582 GYEFNIGSPKQ
+582 EHEFNIASPKQ
-593 LSSVLFDH
+593 LSGVLFDQ
-601 LDLPKTRKTSQGYST
+601 LGLPKTRKTSQGYST
-616 DAQQLERLVDA
+616 DAQQMERLVDA
-627 HPIVNRV
+627 HPIVNHV

-647 VESLPDEVHESTGR
+647 VESLPDEVHASTGR

-699 FVARPWDHMASDAEV
+699 FVARRWDELSDTDNV
-714 SFVSADY
+714 CFVAADY

-735 EGLIAAF
+735 EGLITAF
-742 RNGEDIHAATASGAY
+742 RDGEDIHAATASGAY

-807 GRFERVAAWIEETKE
+807 GRFERVQTWIEETKE
-822 STRERGYAET
+822 STKELGYAET
-832 LLGRR
+832 LMGRR
-837 RYLPQI
+837 RYLPEI
-843 NGRNFQQRNAAERMA
+843 RSNNFQKRNAAERMA

-877 VDAALSDRELRSRM
+877 VDEALSARELRSRM

-901 ESPTEEIDQL
+901 EVPQEEVDQL
-911 AALLREIMPA
+911 AQLLREIMPA
-921 SLNLVVPLQIEVKS
+921 SLNLIVPLQIEVKS
-935 AANWRDL
+935 ALNWRDL
-942 EPLEAT
+942 EPLKVS

>member
-1 MPDIDTPTSDA
+1 MSTTTVES
-12 PVAEQQAEMTALSES
+12 EQQARMTAL
-27 AESADAPVPK
+27 AEAGDEPGAQTR

-79 HILRELQPTHAAFAF
+79 HIFRTLEPTHAAFAF
-94 DVDDSTVFRREIDPN
+94 DVDDATVFRREIDEN

-114 DPMPEDLPQ
+114 EPMPEDLPS
-123 QIERCREIANAFSVP
+123 QIQRCREIAEAFSVP
-138 IYSEPGF
+138 IYQEPGF

-191 SEYTA
+191 SEYTP
-196 YDSPATVRARYD
+196 YDGPAAVRARYD
-208 VDAIQIIDFKALV
+208 VEPIQIIDFKALV

-239 AKLLNQYETVEQIY
+239 VKLLNQYGTVEQIY

-267 LIADQANAF
+267 LLDDRDNAF

-288 PVTLDVA
+288 PVTLDIA

-300 AFDRDVVRAKF
+300 AFDRETVVAKF
-311 DELEFRTLVDQIPGD
+311 QELEFRTLMDQIPGL
-326 ADDEPPALTQP
+326 DDEAEPVIQQP
-337 SVEHYDLVTEES
+337 SVDDYDLVTDES
-349 QLQEWVERAPRAA
+349 MLQEWVERAARAP

-370 SSVDTIDCEIAGYAL
+370 SSTDTIDCEIAGYAL
-385 SDEAGAGCYIPV
+385 SDEEGHGCYIPV
-397 GHRSEEP
+397 GHRGEET

-409 VVKSALRPVL
+409 LVKSALRPVL
-419 ESSLIPK
+419 ENSLVPK

-443 HLRGLHDDTM
+443 NLRGLNDDTM
-453 VAAFLLNKSSIG
+453 VAAFVLNKSHVG
-465 LKALAE
+465 LKSLALG
-471 NELGI
+471 ELGI
-476 QMTPIEDLIGKGRK
+476 EMTPIEDLIGKGRN
-490 QISMLDVSAEQAG
+490 QLSMVDVPAEEAG

-508 DADLTLRLANLLLP
+508 DADITLRLANLLLP
-522 QLAEHDALEQLY
+522 ELGKNDTLEKLY

-555 DTAILDDLDQQ
+555 DTEILDDLDQQ
-566 LNTEIESV
+566 LNGEIATV
-574 TTQVYENA
+574 TTQIYEDA
-582 GYEFNIGSPKQ
+582 GHEFNIGSPKQ
-593 LSSVLFDH
+593 LSGVLFDQ
-601 LDLPKTRKTSQGYST
+601 LELPKTRKTSQGYST
-616 DAQQLERLVDA
+616 DAQQMERLVDA
-627 HPIVNRV
+627 HPIVNRI

-647 VESLPDEVHESTGR
+647 VESLPDEVHASTGR
-661 IHTDYNQ
+661 VHTDYNQ

-699 FVARPWDHMASDAEV
+699 FVAKPWDELAPDADV

-807 GRFERVAAWIEETKE
+807 GRFERVAQWIEETKE
-822 STRERGYAET
+822 STKERGYAET
-832 LLGRR
+832 LMGRR
-837 RYLPQI
+837 RYLPEI
-843 NGRNFQQRNAAERMA
+843 NSRNFQRRNAAERMA

-872 RAMIE
+872 RAMLDI
-877 VDAALSDRELRSRM
+877 DSMLGRQELRSRM

-901 ESPTEEIDQL
+901 EVPDEEVDQL
-911 AALLREIMPA
+911 ASLLNEIMPT

-935 AANWRDL
+935 APNWRDL
-942 EPLEAT
+942 EPLEVN

>member
-1 MPDIDTPTSDA
+1 MSTTTDES
-12 PVAEQQAEMTALSES
+12 QQQSEMTAL
-27 AESADAPVPK
+27 AEAAADPANRAK

-79 HILRELQPTHAAFAF
+79 HIFRTLEPTHAAFAF
-94 DVDDSTVFRREIDPN
+94 DVDDATVFRREIDPN

-114 DPMPEDLPQ
+114 EPMPEDLPS
-123 QIERCREIANAFSVP
+123 QIQRCREIAEAFSVP
-138 IYSEPGF
+138 IYQEPGF

-167 CTLDSDLLQLVTD
+167 CTLDSDILQLVTD

-196 YDSPATVRARYD
+196 YDGPPAVRARYD
-208 VDAIQIIDFKALV
+208 VDPIQIIDFKALV

-239 AKLLNQYETVEQIY
+239 VKLLNQYGTVEQIY

-267 LIADQANAF
+267 LIADRDNAF
-276 MSKELATIRHDA
+276 MSKDLATIRHDA
-288 PVTLDVA
+288 PVRLDVA

-300 AFDRDVVRAKF
+300 AFERDDVIAKF
-311 DELEFRTLVDQIPGD
+311 QELEFRTLLDQIPGLDDD
-326 ADDEPPALTQP
+326 AEPVMQQP
-337 SVEHYDLVTEES
+337 SVEHYDLVTDEAK
-349 QLQEWVERAPRAA
+349 LQEWVERGAKAP
-362 LLAVDLET
+362 LLAVDLGT
-370 SSVDTIDCEIAGYAL
+370 SSTDTIDCEIAGYAL
-385 SDEAGAGCYIPV
+385 SDEEGQGCYIPV
-397 GHRSEEP
+397 GHRDDDS

-409 VVKSALRPVL
+409 LVKSALRPVL
-419 ESSLIPK
+419 ENSMVPK

-453 VAAFLLNKSSIG
+453 VAAFVLNKSHIG
-465 LKALAE
+465 LKSLAQ

-476 QMTPIEDLIGKGRK
+476 QMTPIEDLIGKGRN
-490 QISMLDVSAEQAG
+490 QISMLDVSAAEAG

-508 DADLTLRLANLLLP
+508 DADITLRLANLLLP
-522 QLAEHDALEQLY
+522 ELAKNDVLEKLY

-555 DTAILDDLDQQ
+555 DTGILDDLDQQ
-566 LNTEIESV
+566 LNSEIETV
-574 TTQVYENA
+574 TTQIFEDA
-582 GYEFNIGSPKQ
+582 GHEFNIGSPKQ
-593 LSSVLFDH
+593 LSGVLFDQ
-601 LDLPKTRKTSQGYST
+601 LELPRTRKTSQGYST
-616 DAQQLERLVDA
+616 DAQQMERLVDA
-627 HPIVNRV
+627 HPIVNRI

-647 VESLPDEVHESTGR
+647 VESLPEEVHQSTGR
-661 IHTDYNQ
+661 VHTDYNQ

-699 FVARPWDHMASDAEV
+699 FVARPWDDLADDAEV

-735 EGLIAAF
+735 DGLITAF
-742 RNGEDIHAATASGAY
+742 RDGEDIHAATASGAY
-757 GVSIDDV
+757 GVGIDDV

-807 GRFERVAAWIEETKE
+807 GRFERVAQWIEETKE
-822 STRERGYAET
+822 TTHERGFAET
-832 LLGRR
+832 LMGRR
-837 RYLPQI
+837 RYLPEI
-843 NGRNFQQRNAAERMA
+843 NSRNFQRRNAAERMA

-872 RAMIE
+872 RAMI
-877 VDAALSDRELRSRM
+877 DIDQALRKQELRSRM

-901 ESPTEEIDQL
+901 EVPDEEVDQL
-911 AALLREIMPA
+911 ASLLNEIMPA
-921 SLNLVVPLQIEVKS
+921 SLNLVVPLQIEIKS
-935 AANWRDL
+935 APNWRDL
-942 EPLEAT
+942 EPLEVN

>member
-1 MPDIDTPTSDA
+1 MPTNTADS
-12 PVAEQQAEMTALSES
+12 EQQTTMTALAGE
-27 AESADAPVPK
+27 ADDAPEAK

-57 ANLRTTAGEPTG
+57 ANLQTSSGEPTG

-79 HILRELQPTHAAFAF
+79 HIFRTLEPTHAAFAF
-94 DVDDSTVFRREIDPN
+94 DVDDATVFRREIDPN

-114 DPMPEDLPQ
+114 EPIPEDLPS
-123 QIERCREIANAFSVP
+123 QIQRCREIAEAFSVP
-138 IYSEPGF
+138 IYQEPGF

-158 VAEGFDTWI
+158 AEAGFDTWI

-180 DISVYLYNPYK
+180 DISVYLYNPFK

-196 YDSPATVRARYD
+196 YDSPARVRERYE
-208 VDAIQIIDFKALV
+208 VNPPQIIDFKAIV

-239 AKLLNQYETVEQIY
+239 VKLLNQYGTVESIY
-253 EHIDEVKPAGTQKK
+253 EHIDEVKPPGTQKK
-267 LIADQANAF
+267 LIADRDSAY

-288 PVTLDVA
+288 PVRLDFT

-300 AFDRDVVRAKF
+300 AFDRDEVRAKF
-311 DELEFRTLVDQIPGD
+311 EELEFRTLMDQIPGEEGE
-326 ADDEPPALTQP
+326 APVIEQP
-337 SVEHYDLVTEES
+337 SVENYDLVTDEAM
-349 QLQEWVERAPRAA
+349 LQQWVERAAKAP

-370 SSVDTIDCEIAGYAL
+370 SSTDTIDCLIAGYAL
-385 SDEAGAGCYIPV
+385 SDEPGQGCYIPV
-397 GHRSEEP
+397 GHHGDEP
-404 QLDHE
+404 QVDHE
-409 VVKSALRPVL
+409 LVKSALRPVL
-419 ESSLIPK
+419 EDSGVPK

-443 HLRGLHDDTM
+443 QLRGLRDDTM
-453 VAAFLLNKSSIG
+453 VAAFVLNKPHIG
-465 LKALAE
+465 LKSLALS
-471 NELGI
+471 ELGV
-476 QMTPIEDLIGKGRK
+476 QMTPIEDLIGKGRN
-490 QISMLDVSAEQAG
+490 QLSMLDVSAAEAG

-508 DADLTLRLANLLLP
+508 DADITLRLAERLLP
-522 QLAEHDALEQLY
+522 QLKDNEVLDQLY

-555 DTAILDDLDQQ
+555 DTTILDDLDQQ
-566 LNTEIESV
+566 LNDEIAGV
-574 TTQVYENA
+574 TTQIYEDA
-582 GYEFNIGSPKQ
+582 GHEFRIGSPKQ
-593 LSSVLFDH
+593 LSQVLFEQ
-601 LDLPKTRKTSQGYST
+601 LELPKTRKTSQGFST
-616 DAQQLERLVDA
+616 DAQQLERLLDR

-634 LQWRELTKLRSTY
+634 LHWRELTKLRSTY
-647 VESLPDEVHESTGR
+647 VESLPDMVHQSTGR
-661 IHTDYNQ
+661 VHTDYNQ

-699 FVARPWDHMASDAEV
+699 FVARPWEDLGSNGDV
-714 SFVSADY
+714 RFVSADY

-735 EGLIAAF
+735 EHLITAF
-742 RNGEDIHAATASGAY
+742 RDGEDIHAATASGAY

-800 AFIDAYF
+800 RFIDAYF
-807 GRFERVAAWIEETKE
+807 GRFERVATWIEETKE
-822 STRERGYAET
+822 ATKDRGYAET

-837 RYLPQI
+837 RYLPEI
-843 NGRNFQQRNAAERMA
+843 KSNNFQRRSAAERMA

-877 VDAALSDRELRSRM
+877 IDDALRDRELKSRM

-901 ESPTEEIDQL
+901 EVPDEEVDPL
-911 AALLREIMPA
+911 AELLREIMPA
-921 SLNLVVPLQIEVKS
+921 ALGLVVPLQIEVKS
-935 AANWRDL
+935 APNWRDL
-942 EPLEAT
+942 EPLEAN

>member
-1 MPDIDTPTSDA
+1 MPTNTADSD
-12 PVAEQQAEMTALSES
+12 QQSQMTTLSQDVGNDS
-27 AESADAPVPK
+27 STPK

-57 ANLRTTAGEPTG
+57 ANLQTRAGEPTG
-69 AVRGFTATLL
+69 AVRGFTATMLYIFNTL
-79 HILRELQPTHAAFAF
+79 NPTHAAFAF
-94 DVDDSTVFRREIDPN
+94 DVDDATVFRREIDPN

-114 DPMPEDLPQ
+114 DPMPEDLPS
-123 QIERCREIANAFSVP
+123 QIQRCREIARAFSVP
-138 IYSEPGF
+138 VYEQPGF
-145 EADDVLGTLADQA
+145 EADDVIGTLADQA
-158 VAEGFDTWI
+158 VEAGFDTWI
-167 CTLDSDLLQLVTD
+167 CTLDSDLLQLVNQ
-180 DISVYLYNPYK
+180 DISVYLYNPFK

-196 YDSPATVRARYD
+196 YDSPDAVRGRYE
-208 VDAIQIIDFKALV
+208 VDPIQIIDFKALV

-239 AKLLNQYETVEQIY
+239 VKLLNEFGTVEQIY

-267 LIADQANAF
+267 LIADRDNAF
-276 MSKELATIRHDA
+276 MSKVLATIRHDA
-288 PVTLDVA
+288 PVALDVA

-300 AFDRDVVRAKF
+300 DFSHDAVLAKF
-311 DELEFRTLVDQIPGD
+311 EELEFRTLVDQIPGD
-326 ADDEPPALTQP
+326 EGAAAPVVQQPPFDD
-337 SVEHYDLVTEES
+337 YDLVTDEAS
-349 QLQEWVERAPRAA
+349 LREWVNRAMHAT

-370 SSVDTIDCEIAGYAL
+370 SSIDTIDCDIAGYAL
-385 SDEAGAGCYIPV
+385 SDQAGVGCYIPV
-397 GHRSEEP
+397 GHQTDEE

-409 VVKSALRPVL
+409 VVKAALRPVL
-419 ESSLIPK
+419 ENSAVPK

-443 HLRGLHDDTM
+443 TLRGLRDDTM
-453 VAAFLLNKSSIG
+453 VAAFLLNKSPIG
-465 LKALAE
+465 LKSMAL

-476 QMTPIEDLIGKGRK
+476 EMTPIEDLIGKGRK
-490 QISMLDVSAEQAG
+490 QISMVDVSAADAG

-508 DADLTLRLANLLLP
+508 DADITLRLANLLLP
-522 QLAEHDALEQLY
+522 QLAENETMEQLY

-555 DTAILDDLDQQ
+555 DTDILLDLDQQ
-566 LNTEIESV
+566 LNSEIETV
-574 TTQVYENA
+574 TTQIYEDA
-582 GYEFNIGSPKQ
+582 EHEFNIGSPKQ
-593 LSSVLFDH
+593 LGGVLFGQ
-601 LDLPKTRKTSQGYST
+601 LGLPKTRKTSQGYST
-616 DAQQLERLVDA
+616 DAQQMERLVDA
-627 HPIVNRV
+627 HPIVNHV

-647 VESLPDEVHESTGR
+647 VESLPDEVHASTGR

-689 TEQGRQIRAA
+689 TEQGRQIRTA
-699 FVARPWDHMASDAEV
+699 FVARPWDEMSDTDNV
-714 SFVSADY
+714 CFVSADY

-735 EGLIAAF
+735 EGLITAF
-742 RNGEDIHAATASGAY
+742 RDGEDIHAATASGAY

-807 GRFERVAAWIEETKE
+807 GRFERVQAWIEETKE
-822 STRERGYAET
+822 STKELGYAET

-837 RYLPQI
+837 RYLPEI
-843 NGRNFQQRNAAERMA
+843 RSNNFQKRNAAERMA

-877 VDAALSDRELRSRM
+877 VDEALSARELRSRM

-901 ESPTEEIDQL
+901 EVPQEEVGQL
-911 AALLREIMPA
+911 AQLLREIMPA
-921 SLNLVVPLQIEVKS
+921 SLNLIVPLQIEVKS
-935 AANWRDL
+935 ALNWRDL
-942 EPLEAT
+942 EPIGVA

>member
-1 MPDIDTPTSDA
+1 
-12 PVAEQQAEMTALSES
+12 MTGLSEDDG
-27 AESADAPVPK
+27 EAPSDYK

-69 AVRGFTATLL
+69 AVRGFTSTLL
-79 HILRELQPTHAAFAF
+79 HIFRTLEPTHAAFAF
-94 DVDDSTVFRREIDPN
+94 DVDDATVFRREIDPN

-114 DPMPEDLPQ
+114 EPMPEDLPS
-123 QIERCREIANAFSVP
+123 QIQRCREIAESFSVP
-138 IYSEPGF
+138 IYQEPGF

-167 CTLDSDLLQLVTD
+167 CTLDSDILQLVTD

-196 YDSPATVRARYD
+196 YDSPAAVRARYD
-208 VDAIQIIDFKALV
+208 VEPIQIIDFKALV

-239 AKLLNQYETVEQIY
+239 VKLLNQYGTVEQIY
-253 EHIDEVKPAGTQKK
+253 EYIDEVKPAGTQKK
-267 LIADQANAF
+267 LIDDRDNAF
-276 MSKELATIRHDA
+276 MSKDLATIRHNA
-288 PVTLDVA
+288 PVALDVA

-300 AFDRDVVRAKF
+300 DFDREAVIDKF
-311 DELEFRTLVDQIPGD
+311 QELEFRTLMDQIPGL
-326 ADDEPPALTQP
+326 DDEDEPIIQQP
-337 SVEHYDLVTEES
+337 SVEHYDLVTDEAR
-349 QLQEWVERAPRAA
+349 LQEWVERAANAP

-370 SSVDTIDCEIAGYAL
+370 SSTDTIDCEIAGYAL
-385 SDEAGAGCYIPV
+385 SDEEGQGCYIPV
-397 GHRSEEP
+397 GHRGDEP

-409 VVKSALRPVL
+409 VVKSALRQVL
-419 ESSLIPK
+419 ENSLIPK

-432 FDIKVLRRHGI
+432 FDMKVLRRHGI
-443 HLRGLHDDTM
+443 NMRGLHDDTM
-453 VAAFLLNKSSIG
+453 VAAFVLNKSHIG
-465 LKALAE
+465 LKSLALS
-471 NELGI
+471 ELGI

-490 QISMLDVSAEQAG
+490 QVTMLDVLAAEAG

-508 DADLTLRLANLLLP
+508 DADITLRLANLLLP
-522 QLAEHDALEQLY
+522 ELRKNDVLDKLY

-555 DTAILDDLDQQ
+555 DTEILDDLDQQ
-566 LNTEIESV
+566 LNGEIATV
-574 TTQVYENA
+574 TTQIYEDA
-582 GYEFNIGSPKQ
+582 GHEFNIGSPKQ
-593 LSSVLFDH
+593 LSGVLFDQ
-601 LDLPKTRKTSQGYST
+601 LELPKTRKTSQGYST
-616 DAQQLERLVDA
+616 DAQQMERLVDA

-647 VESLPDEVHESTGR
+647 VESLPNEVHESTGR
-661 IHTDYNQ
+661 VHTDYNQ

-699 FVARPWDHMASDAEV
+699 FVAKPWDELQTDAEV

-735 EGLIAAF
+735 DGLIAAF

-807 GRFERVAAWIEETKE
+807 GRFERVAQWIEETKE
-822 STRERGYAET
+822 STKEQGYAET
-832 LLGRR
+832 LMGRR
-837 RYLPQI
+837 RYLPEI
-843 NGRNFQQRNAAERMA
+843 NSRNFQRRNAAERMA

-872 RAMIE
+872 RAMI
-877 VDAALSDRELRSRM
+877 DIDSALGKQELRSRM

-901 ESPTEEIDQL
+901 EVPDEEVDQL
-911 AALLREIMPA
+911 ATLLNEIMPA

-935 AANWRDL
+935 APNWRDL
-942 EPLEAT
+942 EPLEVN